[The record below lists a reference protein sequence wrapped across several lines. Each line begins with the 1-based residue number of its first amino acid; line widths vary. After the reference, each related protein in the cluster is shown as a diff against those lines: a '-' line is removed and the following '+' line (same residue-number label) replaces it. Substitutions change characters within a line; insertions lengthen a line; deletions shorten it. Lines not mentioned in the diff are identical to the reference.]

1 VDDFRFA
8 NPTWLLAGL
17 PVVLMHALAWRRR
30 RLAVAYSSSQL
41 LDDLPV
47 TWAQRIRRGLPLLR
61 LAGLLLLVVAL
72 ARPQLGLREFR
83 MDTEGVAIVMCIDR
97 SGSMQ
102 ALDFELDGRRADRLA
117 AVKQVFRDFV
127 AGQGELGGRPN
138 DVIGLVAF
146 GGFAESKTPL
156 TLDHEALLDVLE
168 TVQIAQPIR
177 DGRGRVLN
185 ERYLREEQATAIGDA
200 VALAVDRLKDAPAK
214 SKVIILLSDGEN
226 TSGVVEPAEA
236 AEAAREFGIK
246 IYTIGVGTTGY
257 APFPAQTVFGR
268 TVLVDQL
275 VQLDEQTLKM
285 LAETT
290 GGKYFNAQDASALAD
305 VYHEIDQLEKT
316 VSEGLYY
323 LEYRELFAWFL
334 LAGLG
339 LVLGEVLLSSTRFLT
354 WP

>member
-1 VDDFRFA
+1 LTIQDQNKD
-8 NPTWLLAGL
+8 TD
-17 PVVLMHALAWRRR
+17 
-30 RLAVAYSSSQL
+30 
-41 LDDLPV
+41 LDL
-47 TWAQRIRRGLPLLR
+47 
-61 LAGLLLLVVAL
+61 
-72 ARPQLGLREFR
+72 
-83 MDTEGVAIVMCIDR
+83 
-97 SGSMQ
+97 
-102 ALDFELDGRRADRLA
+102 
-117 AVKQVFRDFV
+117 
-127 AGQGELGGRPN
+127 
-138 DVIGLVAF
+138 
-146 GGFAESKTPL
+146 
-156 TLDHEALLDVLE
+156 
-168 TVQIAQPIR
+168 
-177 DGRGRVLN
+177 
-185 ERYLREEQATAIGDA
+185 
-200 VALAVDRLKDAPAK
+200 ALAVDRLKAAPAK

-275 VQLDEQTLKM
+275 
-285 LAETT
+285 
-290 GGKYFNAQDASALAD
+290 
-305 VYHEIDQLEKT
+305 EKT